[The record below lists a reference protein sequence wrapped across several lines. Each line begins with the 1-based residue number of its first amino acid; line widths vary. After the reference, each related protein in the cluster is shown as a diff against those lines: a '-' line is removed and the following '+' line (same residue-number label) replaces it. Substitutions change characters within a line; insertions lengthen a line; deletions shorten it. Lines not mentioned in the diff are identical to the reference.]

1 MSQPFDLSQFPDL
14 PSQVMKAFA
23 AQSAAL
29 DAARFEASVE
39 RAARLHE
46 QAVGVEKDAFITE
59 LTALVEKLEGQVG
72 QYRHAKFGPKSEKL
86 DPAQLELALED
97 LEAAIAET
105 QEQIAAVEEKIAAS
119 ETDPEKKAPRKK
131 RKARALPEHLTRV
144 ERVIEPDSIVCP
156 CGCGDMVR
164 IGEDR
169 VDRLDY
175 IPARYQVIV
184 TIRPKYACPKGRTG
198 VVQAKAP
205 AHLLESSW
213 PTEALLAQIAVSK
226 YSEHMPLNRQAVVM
240 ARLGVPIDR
249 SVLADWMGRT
259 GALIAP
265 VVDHMA
271 VALKQG
277 STRLYVDETT
287 APVLDP
293 GRGKTKTGYL
303 WAVLRDDRGWGGTA
317 PPGVVF
323 HYRPGRKGEYA
334 DEILADFNGTI
345 QVDAYGAYTHL
356 ATPKR
361 TGGDPLRLA
370 FCWAHGRR
378 KLIKAK
384 PKKGSPIVDEA
395 LVRIAALYKV
405 EDAIRGSAPDHRRAV
420 RQQVSRPLVDQFF
433 AWLAAQAARVS
444 RKSEL
449 GEAMAYMLRREEGF
463 RLFLEDGRVDIDSN
477 LVENA
482 IRSPAM
488 NRRNALF
495 AGHDEGGRS
504 WARFASLIGSCK
516 MNGVEP
522 HAYLRDLFTKLA
534 HGHLDKD
541 IDTLMPW
548 ACAAATIPSKSA
560 HPGVPSELIPSAHEG
575 KERQPRAP
583 KPARKRNPNGAR
595 TALTVYP
602 CASSVLYGS
611 GMAKAASPRKNRI
624 R

>member
-1 MSQPFDLSQFPDL
+1 MSQSFDLSLFPDL
-14 PSQVMKAFA
+14 PPEVVKAFEA
-23 AQSAAL
+23 AQ
-29 DAARFEASVE
+29 FELSVE
-39 RAARLHE
+39 RAARQHE
-46 QAVGVEKDAFITE
+46 QAVGAEKDTFITE
-59 LTALVEKLEGQVG
+59 LKALIEKLEGQV
-72 QYRHAKFGPKSEKL
+72 QDYRRTKFGPKSEKL

-97 LEAAIAET
+97 LETAIAET
-105 QEQIAAVEEKIAAS
+105 QEQIAAVEEKNAAS
-119 ETDPEKKAPRKK
+119 TTDPEKKAPRRK
-131 RKARALPEHLTRV
+131 RKARALPENLPRV
-144 ERVIEPDSIVCP
+144 ERVIEPDSILCP

-164 IGEDR
+164 IGEDKTE
-169 VDRLDY
+169 RLDY
-175 IPARYQVIV
+175 IPASYQVIV
-184 TIRPKYACPKGRTG
+184 TIRPKYACPKARAG

-226 YSEHMPLNRQAVVM
+226 HSEHMPLNRQAVVM
-240 ARLGVPIDR
+240 ARHGVPIDR

-271 VALKQG
+271 MALKQG

-303 WAVLRDDRGWGGTA
+303 WAVLRDDRGWGGPA

-334 DEILADFNGTI
+334 DEILSGFDGTI
-345 QVDAYGAYTHL
+345 QVDAYGGYTHL
-356 ATPKR
+356 ATLKR
-361 TGGDPLRLA
+361 TGGKPLQLA

-395 LVRIAALYKV
+395 LVRIATLYKV
-405 EDAIRGSAPDHRRAV
+405 EDSIRGSAPDQ
-420 RQQVSRPLVDQFF
+420 RQAARQELSRPLVDQFF
-433 AWLAAQAARVS
+433 AWLAAQAARIS
-444 RKSEL
+444 RKSDL
-449 GEAMAYMLRREEGF
+449 GVALAYMLRRQDGF
-463 RLFLEDGRVDIDSN
+463 RLFLEDGHVDMDSN

-495 AGHDEGGRS
+495 AGHDEGARS
-504 WARFASLIGSCK
+504 WARFASLIGTCK

-522 HAYLRDLFTKLA
+522 YAYLRDLFTRLA
-534 HGHLDKD
+534 GGHLDKD
-541 IDTLMPW
+541 INALMPW
-548 ACAAATIPSKSA
+548 AYAAAPT
-560 HPGVPSELIPSAHEG
+560 
-575 KERQPRAP
+575 
-583 KPARKRNPNGAR
+583 
-595 TALTVYP
+595 
-602 CASSVLYGS
+602 SSQ
-611 GMAKAASPRKNRI
+611 
-624 R
+624 

>member
-14 PSQVMKAFA
+14 PSQVMEAFA

-131 RKARALPEHLTRV
+131 RKARALPEHLPRV
-144 ERVIEPDSIVCP
+144 ERVIEPDSIACP
-156 CGCGDMVR
+156 RGCGDMVK

-184 TIRPKYACPKGRTG
+184 TIRPKYACPKGRAG

-205 AHLLESSW
+205 AHLLEGSW

-240 ARLGVPIDR
+240 ARHGVPIDR

-265 VVDHMA
+265 VVDRMA
-271 VALKQG
+271 VLLKQG

-334 DEILADFNGTI
+334 DEILAGFNGTI

-356 ATPKR
+356 ATSKR

-405 EDAIRGSAPDHRRAV
+405 EDAIRGADPNHRRAV
-420 RQQVSRPLVDQFF
+420 RQEVSRPLVDQFF

-449 GEAMAYMLRREEGF
+449 GEAMAYMLRREDGF
-463 RLFLEDGRVDIDSN
+463 RLFLEDGHVDMDSN

-495 AGHDEGGRS
+495 AGHDEGGCS

-522 HAYLRDLFTKLA
+522 YAYLRDLFTKLA
-534 HGHLDKD
+534 NGHLDKD
-541 IDTLMPW
+541 IDDLMPW
-548 ACAAATIPSKSA
+548 AYAVDAKPS
-560 HPGVPSELIPSAHEG
+560 
-575 KERQPRAP
+575 
-583 KPARKRNPNGAR
+583 
-595 TALTVYP
+595 
-602 CASSVLYGS
+602 
-611 GMAKAASPRKNRI
+611 
-624 R
+624 

>member
-1 MSQPFDLSQFPDL
+1 MSQPLDLSQFPDL
-14 PSQVMKAFA
+14 PPEVVKAFA
-23 AQSAAL
+23 AQKAAL
-29 DAARFEASVE
+29 EAAQFEARVE
-39 RAARLHE
+39 RAARQHE
-46 QAVGVEKDAFITE
+46 QAVVAEKEAFITE
-59 LTALVEKLEGQVG
+59 LKALIEKLEGQV
-72 QYRHAKFGPKSEKL
+72 QDYRRTKFGRKSEKL

-97 LEAAIAET
+97 LETAIADT
-105 QEQIAAVEEKIAAS
+105 QAQIAAVEDRITAGER
-119 ETDPEKKAPRKK
+119 DPSIRKPRAPRK
-131 RKARALPEHLTRV
+131 ARTLPESLPRV
-144 ERVIEPDSIVCP
+144 ERVLDPESIACP

-169 VDRLDY
+169 SERLDY

-184 TIRPKYACPKGRTG
+184 TVRPRYACPKGRTG

-205 AHLLESSW
+205 AHLLEGSW
-213 PTEALLAQIAVSK
+213 PTEALVAQIAVSK
-226 YSEHMPLNRQAVVM
+226 HSEHMPLNRQAVVM
-240 ARLGVPIDR
+240 ARHGVPIDR

-271 VALKQG
+271 KQLLSG

-293 GRGKTKTGYL
+293 GKGKTKTGYL
-303 WAVLRDDRGWGGTA
+303 WAVLRDDRGWNGTA

-334 DEILADFNGTI
+334 AEILTGFNGTI

-356 ATPKR
+356 ATPER
-361 TGGDPLRLA
+361 PGGDPLRLA

-378 KLIKAK
+378 KLIKAA

-395 LVRIAALYKV
+395 LLRIAALYKI
-405 EDAIRGSAPDHRRAV
+405 EDAIRGHDPDHRRTV
-420 RQQVSRPLVDQFF
+420 RQELSRPLVDEFF
-433 AWLAAQAARVS
+433 TWLKAQAARVS
-444 RKSEL
+444 RKSDL
-449 GEAMAYMLRREEGF
+449 GEAMAYMLKRQDGF
-463 RLFLEDGRVDIDSN
+463 RLFLDDGRVDIDSN

-495 AGHDEGGRS
+495 AGHDEGGRN

-522 HAYLRDLFTKLA
+522 YAYLRDLFISIA
-534 HGHLDKD
+534 HGHPAKD
-541 IDTLMPW
+541 IDALMPW
-548 ACAAATIPSKSA
+548 AYRQRVIS
-560 HPGVPSELIPSAHEG
+560 SE
-575 KERQPRAP
+575 
-583 KPARKRNPNGAR
+583 
-595 TALTVYP
+595 
-602 CASSVLYGS
+602 
-611 GMAKAASPRKNRI
+611 
-624 R
+624 

>member
-1 MSQPFDLSQFPDL
+1 MSQPFDLSLFPGLPPEVVQAVSELQFEL
-14 PSQVMKAFA
+14 
-23 AQSAAL
+23 
-29 DAARFEASVE
+29 SVE
-39 RAARLHE
+39 RAARQHE
-46 QAVGVEKDAFITE
+46 QSVVAEKDAFITE
-59 LTALVEKLEGQVG
+59 LKKLIEKLEGQV
-72 QYRHAKFGPKSEKL
+72 QEYRRAKFGPKSEKL

-97 LEAAIAET
+97 LETAIAET
-105 QEQIAAVEEKIAAS
+105 QAQIAAVEEKIAAS
-119 ETDPEKKAPRKK
+119 AADPERATPRKE
-131 RKARALPEHLTRV
+131 RKTRALPQSLPRV
-144 ERVIEPDSIVCP
+144 ERVIEPDSIACP

-169 VDRLDY
+169 TERLDF

-184 TIRPKYACPKGRTG
+184 TVRPKYACPKGRAG

-205 AHLLESSW
+205 AHLLEGSW

-226 YSEHMPLNRQAVVM
+226 HSEHMPLNRQAVVM

-271 VALKQG
+271 TILKQG

-303 WAVLRDDRGWGGTA
+303 WAVLRDDRGWGGSA

-323 HYRPGRKGEYA
+323 HYRAGRKGEYA
-334 DEILADFNGTI
+334 AEILDGFNGTI

-361 TGGDPLRLA
+361 TGGKPLRLA

-395 LVRIAALYKV
+395 LLRIAALYKV
-405 EDAIRGSAPDHRRAV
+405 EGAIRGSAPDHRRAV
-420 RQQVSRPLVDQFF
+420 RQSLSRPLVDEFF
-433 AWLAAQAARVS
+433 TWLTAQAARVS

-449 GEAMAYMLRREEGF
+449 GEAMAYMLRRQDGF
-463 RLFLEDGRVDIDSN
+463 RLFLGDGHVDIDSN

-495 AGHDEGGRS
+495 AGHDEGGRN
-504 WARFASLIGSCK
+504 WARFASLIGTCK

-522 HAYLRDLFTKLA
+522 YAYLRDLFTKLA
-534 HGHLDKD
+534 NGHLAKD
-541 IDTLMPW
+541 IDALMPW
-548 ACAAATIPSKSA
+548 AYAQKVIA
-560 HPGVPSELIPSAHEG
+560 SE
-575 KERQPRAP
+575 
-583 KPARKRNPNGAR
+583 
-595 TALTVYP
+595 
-602 CASSVLYGS
+602 
-611 GMAKAASPRKNRI
+611 
-624 R
+624 

>member
-1 MSQPFDLSQFPDL
+1 MRMSQPFDLSQFPDL
-14 PSQVMKAFA
+14 PPEVVKAFA
-23 AQSAAL
+23 AQQKAL
-29 DAARFEASVE
+29 EHARFEASVE
-39 RAARLHE
+39 RAARQHE
-46 QAVGVEKDAFITE
+46 QAVVAEKEAFIAE
-59 LTALVEKLEGQVG
+59 LEALIEKLEGQV
-72 QYRHAKFGPKSEKL
+72 QDYRRTKFGPKSEKL

-97 LEAAIAET
+97 LETAIAET
-105 QEQIAAVEEKIAAS
+105 QAQIAEVEEKIAAS
-119 ETDPEKKAPRKK
+119 ASDPEKKKPRKT
-131 RKARALPEHLTRV
+131 RKARALPESLPRV
-144 ERVIEPDSIVCP
+144 EKVVEPDSIVCP

-169 VDRLDY
+169 TERLDY

-184 TIRPKYACPKGRTG
+184 TVRPRYACPKGRTG

-205 AHLLESSW
+205 AHLLEGSW

-226 YSEHMPLNRQAVVM
+226 HSEYMPLNRQSVVM
-240 ARLGVPIDR
+240 ARHGVPIDR

-259 GALIAP
+259 GAAIAP

-271 VALKQG
+271 EQLLSD

-303 WAVLRDDRGWGGTA
+303 WAVLRDDRGWNGPA

-334 DEILADFNGTI
+334 AEILRGFNGTI

-361 TGGDPLRLA
+361 PGGDPLRLA

-395 LVRIAALYKV
+395 LLRIAALYKV
-405 EDAIRGSAPDHRRAV
+405 EDAIRGSDPDHRRAV
-420 RQQVSRPLVDQFF
+420 RQEMSRPLVDEFF
-433 AWLAAQAARVS
+433 TWLKAQAARVS
-444 RKSEL
+444 RKSDL
-449 GEAMAYMLRREEGF
+449 GEAMAYMLKRQDGF
-463 RLFLEDGRVDIDSN
+463 RLFLDDGHVDIDSN

-488 NRRNALF
+488 KRRNALF
-495 AGHDEGGRS
+495 AGHDEGGRN
-504 WARFASLIGSCK
+504 WARFASLIGTCK

-522 HAYLRDLFTKLA
+522 YAYLRDLFTKLA
-534 HGHLDKD
+534 NGHLDKD
-541 IDTLMPW
+541 IDALMPW
-548 ACAAATIPSKSA
+548 AYA
-560 HPGVPSELIPSAHEG
+560 
-575 KERQPRAP
+575 RQD
-583 KPARKRNPNGAR
+583 KD
-595 TALTVYP
+595 T
-602 CASSVLYGS
+602 
-611 GMAKAASPRKNRI
+611 
-624 R
+624 

>member
-1 MSQPFDLSQFPDL
+1 MRMSQPFDLSQFPDL
-14 PSQVMKAFA
+14 PPEVVKAFA
-23 AQSAAL
+23 AQKVALEAAQ
-29 DAARFEASVE
+29 FEARVE
-39 RAARLHE
+39 RAARQHE
-46 QAVGVEKDAFITE
+46 QAVVAEKDAFIAE
-59 LTALVEKLEGQVG
+59 LEVLIEKLEGQV
-72 QYRHAKFGPKSEKL
+72 QDYRRTKFGPKSEKL

-97 LEAAIAET
+97 LETAIAET
-105 QEQIAAVEEKIAAS
+105 QAQIAAVEDRIAAS
-119 ETDPEKKAPRKK
+119 EPDPDKRKPRAP
-131 RKARALPEHLTRV
+131 RKARALPESLPRV
-144 ERVIEPDSIVCP
+144 ERVVEPDSIICP

-169 VDRLDY
+169 TERLDY

-184 TIRPKYACPKGRTG
+184 TVRPRYACPKGRTG

-205 AHLLESSW
+205 AHLLEGSW
-213 PTEALLAQIAVSK
+213 PTEALLAQVAVSK
-226 YSEHMPLNRQAVVM
+226 HSEYMPLNRQSVVM
-240 ARLGVPIDR
+240 ARHGVPIDR

-259 GALIAP
+259 GAAIAP

-271 VALKQG
+271 KQLLSD

-303 WAVLRDDRGWGGTA
+303 WAVLRDDRGWNGPA

-334 DEILADFNGTI
+334 AEILHGFNGTI

-356 ATPKR
+356 ATSKR
-361 TGGDPLRLA
+361 PGGDPLRLA

-395 LVRIAALYKV
+395 LLRIAALYKI
-405 EDAIRGSAPDHRRAV
+405 EDAIRGFDPDHRRAV
-420 RQQVSRPLVDQFF
+420 RQEMSRPLVDEFF
-433 AWLAAQAARVS
+433 TWLKAQAARVS
-444 RKSEL
+444 RKSDL
-449 GEAMAYMLRREEGF
+449 GEAMAYMLKRQDGF
-463 RLFLEDGRVDIDSN
+463 RLFLDDGRVDIDSN

-495 AGHDEGGRS
+495 AGHDEGGRN
-504 WARFASLIGSCK
+504 WARFASLIGTCK

-522 HAYLRDLFTKLA
+522 YAYLLDLFTKLA
-534 HGHLDKD
+534 NGHLDKD
-541 IDTLMPW
+541 INALMPW
-548 ACAAATIPSKSA
+548 AYA
-560 HPGVPSELIPSAHEG
+560 
-575 KERQPRAP
+575 RQD
-583 KPARKRNPNGAR
+583 KGA
-595 TALTVYP
+595 
-602 CASSVLYGS
+602 
-611 GMAKAASPRKNRI
+611 
-624 R
+624 